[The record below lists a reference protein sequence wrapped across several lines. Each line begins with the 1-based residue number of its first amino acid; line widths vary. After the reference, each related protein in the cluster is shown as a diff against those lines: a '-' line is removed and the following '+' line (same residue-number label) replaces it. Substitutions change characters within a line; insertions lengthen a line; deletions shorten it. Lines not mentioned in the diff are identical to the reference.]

1 MDSGSMIPQR
11 YIDFIV
17 LLMSFNVNMA
27 IVVIVMAESWML
39 SGIEETHQTFLYPKS
54 SYIHTIVI

>member
-17 LLMSFNVNMA
+17 LFVSLNVNMA

-39 SGIEETHQTFLYPKS
+39 SGIEETHQTLLYTKS